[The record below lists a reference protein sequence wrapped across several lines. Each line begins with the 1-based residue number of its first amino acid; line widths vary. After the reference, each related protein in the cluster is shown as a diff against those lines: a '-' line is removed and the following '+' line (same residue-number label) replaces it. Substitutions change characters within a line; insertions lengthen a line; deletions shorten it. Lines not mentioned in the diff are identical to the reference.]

1 MGSGIEGLANAD
13 QHTLKGP
20 GDIGPGGP
28 EEAGPSAAIAGRQ
41 SCTADLGPSRD
52 RYPKARYPKT
62 LRKVSF
68 FVCPRSS
75 RPVEAVMLRC
85 TSGTHFENGSKRCT
99 LLGSG
104 NNLTEENPPTCPYNR
119 ILRSSNDGTRRW
131 KRKFP
136 KPARIRRS
144 TIFRSS
150 S

>member
-28 EEAGPSAAIAGRQ
+28 EEADPGPAIAGRQ

-75 RPVEAVMLRC
+75 RPVEAVILRW
-85 TSGTHFENGSKRCT
+85 TSGTHLENGAKRCT
-99 LLGSG
+99 TLGSG
-104 NNLTEENPPTCPYNR
+104 EKL
-119 ILRSSNDGTRRW
+119 SQS
-131 KRKFP
+131 K
-136 KPARIRRS
+136 A
-144 TIFRSS
+144 
-150 S
+150 